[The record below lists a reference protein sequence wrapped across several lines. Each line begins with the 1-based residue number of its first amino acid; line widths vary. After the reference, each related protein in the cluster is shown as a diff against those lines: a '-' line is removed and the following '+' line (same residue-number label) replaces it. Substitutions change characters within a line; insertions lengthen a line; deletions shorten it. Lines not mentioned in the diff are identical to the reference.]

1 MAAAEDTRT
10 HQDELGVA
18 REGAPSVAVQN
29 KTHAPRLR
37 RPTMARIRERWWG
50 DDHPGHR
57 GRDGAGDG
65 CGEPAPR
72 IGRPDAGPWRPGAA
86 GPAAK
91 WAQRGQVR
99 RRGPVVGEGYEVQ
112 AEIADA
118 VHKSYGAVRSQYAHP
133 LVGGINYPAGIHQP
147 ALPHVTNLGA
157 DGLFIEGASAPAAD
171 GFTVLSA
178 PSRPS
183 LLSRLLGRFRRP
195 R

>member
-1 MAAAEDTRT
+1 MTTPDIEGVMAQAMAAENRRR
-10 HQDELGVA
+10 ELAAQMPGH
-18 REGAPSVAVQN
+18 GAPVPLDQPPSGPSVGKYGV
-29 KTHAPRLR
+29 
-37 RPTMARIRERWWG
+37 G
-50 DDHPGHR
+50 
-57 GRDGAGDG
+57 
-65 CGEPAPR
+65 
-72 IGRPDAGPWRPGAA
+72 
-86 GPAAK
+86 
-91 WAQRGQVR
+91 
-99 RRGPVVGEGYEVQ
+99 GPVVGEGYEVQ

-118 VHKSYGAVRSQYAHP
+118 VHKSYGAVRPQYAHP

-171 GFTVLSA
+171 GFTVVSA